1 MASRFLKYSLL
12 SLVIFFWF
20 PQFSLAVS
28 PPIPAQPA
36 QRVMDLAGIIDPATR
51 ARLNARLKE
60 LEEKTTAQ
68 VVVLTLRSL
77 EGESLEEFS
86 HRTAVQWK
94 IGQKG
99 KDNGV
104 LITVALVERKYR
116 IEVGYGL
123 EAVLPDS
130 LVGSI
135 GRERLAPHFRKGD
148 YAGGISDAVAGIAQ
162 IIESGAQTPPGQ
174 SGRSPATSDTEA
186 TDWTIFLWVAILP
199 FLWTL
204 SLFLAI
210 VFIFVLL
217 WVVIKSMSR
226 SRPGASGGGFW
237 WGGSGGGGFGGG
249 GGGDGGFSGGG
260 GDFGGGGAS
269 GDW

>member
-1 MASRFLKYSLL
+1 
-12 SLVIFFWF
+12 
-20 PQFSLAVS
+20 
-28 PPIPAQPA
+28 
-36 QRVMDLAGIIDPATR
+36 
-51 ARLNARLKE
+51 
-60 LEEKTTAQ
+60 
-68 VVVLTLRSL
+68 VVLTLRSL

-104 LITVALVERKYR
+104 LITVALAERKYR

-148 YAGGISDAVAGIAQ
+148 YAGGIRDAVAGIAQ

-174 SGRSPATSDTEA
+174 GGRSPATPGTEA
-186 TDWTIFLWVAILP
+186 PDWTSLLGVTILP

-217 WVVIKSMSR
+217 WVVIKSARR
-226 SRPGASGGGFW
+226 SRPGASGGGFFG
-237 WGGSGGGGFGGG
+237 WGGGGGFGGG